1 VTSGRSGTDPALELA
16 DGDAAPVVPGA
27 TAAAPSTPA
36 APTSTSAPTSA
47 APPAS
52 ATGAAPTSTDAPAAP
67 TESAEADP
75 DAIDELSEPQASEAL
90 TPTGFCD
97 PALQSLLDAASA
109 GAVSADTALALAEPS
124 LWSSLPTIPLF
135 QAASVL
141 VGPAERTDVVV
152 GPLTES
158 PFAGA
163 DRWTPPPAT
172 QRGDDGIN

>member
-1 VTSGRSGTDPALELA
+1 ML
-16 DGDAAPVVPGA
+16 PGA
-27 TAAAPSTPA
+27 TAAAPSTRA
-36 APTSTSAPTSA
+36 APTSTSAPTSV

-90 TPTGFCD
+90 TPTGYCD
-97 PALQSLLDAASA
+97 PALQSLLDAASS
-109 GAVSADTALALAEPS
+109 GAVSTDTALALAEPT
-124 LWSSLPTIPLF
+124 LWTALPTIPLF

-141 VGPAERTDVVV
+141 VGPTERTDVVI
-152 GPLTES
+152 GPLPES

-163 DRWTPPPAT
+163 DRWTPPPPT